1 MIGKRIRD
9 NAAKARSGRRETGRQ
24 GKQVVRNGADA
35 VVVSQLADNGG
46 SLPRR
51 WQGPDLSGLAVLTL
65 TSAGR
70 VACWSVTAAR
80 LFGYSADQ
88 VTGKDICD
96 VLLTGPGQRQLVS
109 QALAEVEGGRVWTA
123 ILPVSTASGSCQV
136 TIHCEPLEGEDAGLL
151 MIARRTSAQPGHQVL
166 NDAASRIGTTLDL
179 HRTAG
184 EAADVAVPAFADACA
199 IFVSERLLV
208 ADELRPYATGPAV
221 VVRRLTARL
230 SGQPATITDN
240 LLRPG
245 EAVVFSA
252 DSPSYQAMTQREP
265 VLFDHL
271 DAETA
276 ERIARR
282 PGGQAMF
289 APYTSFLAVPL
300 VARGL
305 VLGCANFARSAAW
318 RKFSPTDIGL
328 AEELASRAAVSIDN
342 ARLYD
347 RERRTASALQQGL
360 LPSEPSAPPGVAVA
374 HQYIPVGASI
384 VGGDWHDIVPLRS
397 GRAAL
402 IVGDAMGHGPEAAAV
417 MVQLRTA
424 AHTLADLEL
433 QPEEILR
440 RLDRMATAMPS
451 APFATC
457 IAAIVDPAARTCV
470 LAKAGHLP
478 PMLTLANGETSMIDL
493 PLGLPIGL
501 GAGSYDATKISLPH
515 GATLALYT
523 DGLVE
528 SRTRPLDDGLVA
540 LTGALSTTLTG
551 ATGTLDDSCQKITQA
566 LHSRGEDDITLVL
579 AQVLAS

>member
-1 MIGKRIRD
+1 
-9 NAAKARSGRRETGRQ
+9 
-24 GKQVVRNGADA
+24 
-35 VVVSQLADNGG
+35 LH
-46 SLPRR
+46 RR
-51 WQGPDLSGLAVLTL
+51 WQGTDLGGLAVLTL
-65 TSAGR
+65 TPAGQ
-70 VACWSVTAAR
+70 VASWSVTATR
-80 LFGYSADQ
+80 LFGYSADE

-109 QALAEVEGGRVWTA
+109 QVLAEIEGSRVWTA
-123 ILPVSTASGSCQV
+123 VLPVSTASGTCQV
-136 TIHCEPLEGEDAGLL
+136 TIHCEPLEGDGAGLL
-151 MIARRTSAQPGHQVL
+151 MIARLASAQPGHQVL
-166 NDAASRIGTTLDL
+166 TDAATRIGTTLDL
-179 HRTAG
+179 HRTAS

-199 IFVSERLLV
+199 IFVSERMLV
-208 ADELRPYATGPAV
+208 ADELRPYVIGPSM
-221 VVRRLTARL
+221 VVRRLVARL

-240 LLRPG
+240 LLQPG
-245 EAVVFSA
+245 EVLVFSA
-252 DSPSYQAMTQREP
+252 ESPSYQAMTKRTPMLSGQ
-265 VLFDHL
+265 L

-282 PGGQAMF
+282 PGGQEMF
-289 APYTSFLAVPL
+289 APFTSFLAVPL
-300 VARGL
+300 VARGV
-305 VLGCANFARSAAW
+305 VLGCANFARSATW
-318 RKFSPTDIGL
+318 PRFSAVEIGL

-360 LPSEPSAPPGVAVA
+360 LPSEPSAPTGLAVA

-433 QPEEILR
+433 QPEEILL
-440 RLDRMATAMPS
+440 RLDRMATDMP
-451 APFATC
+451 ATPFATC
-457 IAAIVDPAARTCV
+457 IAAIVDPAAGTCV
-470 LAKAGHLP
+470 IAKAGHLP
-478 PMLTLANGETSMIDL
+478 PMLTLANGDTSLVDL

-501 GAGSYDATKISLPH
+501 GAGAYEAAKISLPP

-528 SRTRPLDDGLVA
+528 SRTRPLDDGLA
-540 LTGALSTTLTG
+540 ALSLALG
-551 ATGTLDDSCQKITQA
+551 AVLSRAGGTLDDSCQEITHA
-566 LHSRGEDDITLVL
+566 LDSRGEDDITLVL
-579 AQVLAS
+579 AQVLGG

>member
-1 MIGKRIRD
+1 
-9 NAAKARSGRRETGRQ
+9 
-24 GKQVVRNGADA
+24 VH
-35 VVVSQLADNGG
+35 
-46 SLPRR
+46 RR
-51 WQGPDLSGLAVLTL
+51 WQGPDLNGLAVLTL
-65 TSAGR
+65 TPAGQ
-70 VACWSVTAAR
+70 VASWSVTAAK
-80 LFGYSADQ
+80 LFGYSADE
-88 VTGKDICD
+88 VTGKDVCD
-96 VLLTGPGQRQLVS
+96 VLLTGPGQRHLVS

-123 ILPVSTASGSCQV
+123 ILPVSAANGGFQV
-136 TIHCEPLEGEDAGLL
+136 TIHCEPLEGEGAGLL
-151 MIARRTSAQPGHQVL
+151 VIARRASAQPGQQVL
-166 NDAASRIGTTLDL
+166 TDAATKIGTTLDL
-179 HRTAG
+179 HRTAA

-230 SGQPATITDN
+230 SGQPARITDS

-245 EAVVFSA
+245 EVVVFNSE
-252 DSPSYQAMTQREP
+252 SPSYRAMTQRGP
-265 VLFDHL
+265 VLFDQL

-276 ERIARR
+276 TRLARR
-282 PGGQAMF
+282 PGTQEMF
-289 APYTSFLAVPL
+289 DTYTSFLAVPL
-300 VARGL
+300 VARGV
-305 VLGCANFARSAAW
+305 VLGCANFARSGARAQFSAA
-318 RKFSPTDIGL
+318 DIGL

-360 LPSEPSAPPGVAVA
+360 LPSEPSVPAGLAVA
-374 HQYIPVGASI
+374 HQYIPVGAST

-402 IVGDAMGHGPEAAAV
+402 VVGDAMGHGPEAAAI

-433 QPEEILR
+433 QPEEILL
-440 RLDRMATAMPS
+440 RLDRMATGMPA

-457 IAAIVDPAARTCV
+457 IAAIIDSATSTCV

-478 PMLTLANGETSMIDL
+478 PMLILASGETSIVDL

-501 GAGSYDATKISLPH
+501 GAGSYEAAKISLPR

-528 SRTRPLDDGLVA
+528 SRAKPLDDGLAALSGALSSA
-540 LTGALSTTLTG
+540 LTGSN
-551 ATGTLDDSCQKITQA
+551 GTLDECCQEVTQA
-566 LHSRGEDDITLVL
+566 LYSRGEDDITLVL
-579 AQVLAS
+579 AQVIGG

>member
-1 MIGKRIRD
+1 M
-9 NAAKARSGRRETGRQ
+9 
-24 GKQVVRNGADA
+24 
-35 VVVSQLADNGG
+35 
-46 SLPRR
+46 
-51 WQGPDLSGLAVLTL
+51 
-65 TSAGR
+65 
-70 VACWSVTAAR
+70 ACWSVTAAR
-80 LFGYSADQ
+80 LFGYSSAE

-96 VLLTGPGQRQLVS
+96 VLLTGPGQRHLVS
-109 QALAEVEGGRVWTA
+109 QALAEVERGRVWTA
-123 ILPVSTASGSCQV
+123 MLPVSAASGSLDV
-136 TIHCEPLEGEDAGLL
+136 IIHCEPLEGEDAGLL
-151 MIARRTSAQPGHQVL
+151 LIARRASAQPGQQVL
-166 NDAASRIGTTLDL
+166 TDAATKIGTTLDL
-179 HRTAG
+179 HRTAS

-208 ADELRPYATGPAV
+208 ADEFRPYATGPAV
-221 VVRRLTARL
+221 VVRRLVARL
-230 SGQPATITDN
+230 SGQPPTIADA

-245 EAVVFSA
+245 EVLVFGA
-252 DSPSYQAMTQREP
+252 DSPSYRAMTQREP
-265 VLFDHL
+265 VLFDEL

-282 PGGQAMF
+282 PGGQEMF
-289 APYTSFLAVPL
+289 APFTSFLAMPL
-300 VARGL
+300 VARGV

-318 RKFSPTDIGL
+318 PGFSPLDMRL
-328 AEELASRAAVSIDN
+328 AQELASHAAVSIDN

-360 LPSEPSAPPGVAVA
+360 LPSEPSAPAGLAVA

-402 IVGDAMGHGPEAAAV
+402 IVGDAMGHGPEAAAI

-433 QPEEILR
+433 EPEEILL
-440 RLDRMATAMPS
+440 RLDRMATAMPTS
-451 APFATC
+451 PFATC
-457 IAAIVDPAARTCV
+457 IAAIIDPAAGSCV

-478 PMLTLANGETSMIDL
+478 PMLTLASGDTAMVDL

-501 GAGSYDATKISLPH
+501 GAGSYEATKISLPP

-528 SRTRPLDDGLVA
+528 SRTRPLDDGLTALSKA
-540 LTGALSTTLTG
+540 LTAALG
-551 ATGTLDDSCQKITQA
+551 RVDGTLDDSCQEITQA

-579 AQVLAS
+579 AQVLGD